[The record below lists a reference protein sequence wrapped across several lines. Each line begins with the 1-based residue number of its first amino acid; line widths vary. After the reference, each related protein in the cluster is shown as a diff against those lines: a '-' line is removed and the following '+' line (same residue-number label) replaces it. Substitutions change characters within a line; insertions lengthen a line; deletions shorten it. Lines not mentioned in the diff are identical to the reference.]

1 MRALRSHNQS
11 HGALLLLLPLILLA
25 ISTFMLDERLS
36 ASVDPQL
43 RFFILLCLRLFFP
56 CCFALLAALIIP
68 RAISLWQIFC
78 VASSYLILLI
88 ILGKDGSDFIINPSI
103 CVLCAMSSLCVIR
116 SASPGGGTRRRAFR
130 VMDNLLTLALPYIVM
145 IASWVILSQVR
156 SFVLYVFN
164 DAFARSLLSMIFAPI
179 FLFLQTLG
187 FQDWVSQIAAVRYQ
201 NDLISPFINAIYVTN
216 LFSLPAIILCRSF
229 FTEGAERLFL
239 TMLAMTAVLSSP
251 VGTCL
256 SLIYLLLIIF
266 WPGTFSGLL
275 LCSLCYYLCSYAM
288 NVPALTSISNLYMP
302 DLDLALSA
310 PFLYSP
316 SIVSLEIIAVILPIF
331 YIIVM
336 MFVNRESFGRT
347 TRRKDFVKIGLKAD
361 ALNNPDLLVIAL
373 LRSLGGISNLRK
385 VQAEDGV
392 LRLTI
397 VNPNPVSEAFI
408 NALCQKRV
416 HYDRNNRILTC
427 HIGDQYLTVGF
438 KLEGLLKNE
447 FGHEANEPCVPPS
460 FHIVPMPHIHK
471 KMQG

>member
-1 MRALRSHNQS
+1 MRALHSHNQS

-25 ISTFMLDERLS
+25 ISTFMLDERISPYL
-36 ASVDPQL
+36 DPQL

-68 RAISLWQIFC
+68 RAISLWQIIC
-78 VASSYLILLI
+78 VISSYLILLI
-88 ILGKDGSDFIINPSI
+88 ILGKGGSDFIINPSV

-116 SASPGGGTRRRAFR
+116 SANPGTKRRLFR
-130 VMDNLLTLALPYIVM
+130 ILDNLLTLALPYIVM
-145 IASWVILSQVR
+145 IASWVLLSQVR
-156 SFVLYVFN
+156 TFVLYVFN

-239 TMLAMTAVLSSP
+239 TMLAMTAVLASS
-251 VGTCL
+251 VGTCV

-275 LCSLCYYLCSYAM
+275 LCSLTYYLCSYAM
-288 NVPALTSISNLYMP
+288 DVPALTSISNLYMP

-316 SIVSLEIIAVILPIF
+316 AIVSLEIIGVILPIF

-336 MFVNRESFGRT
+336 MFVNLESFGRT
-347 TRRKDFVKIGLKAD
+347 TRRKDFVKIGLKDD

-385 VQAEDGV
+385 VQAVDGV
-392 LRLTI
+392 LKLTI
-397 VNPNPVSEAFI
+397 VNPNLVSEAFI

-416 HYDRNNRILTC
+416 QYDRNRRILTC
-427 HIGDQYLTVGF
+427 LIGDQYLTVGF

-447 FGHEANEPCVPPS
+447 FGQEDNEPYVPPS

-471 KMQG
+471 KVQG